1 MTGTGTQNDPYII
14 SDWTDFITAVG
25 TSNAYVEF
33 PKNLVHTSDTNVDPN
48 KLYTDANGIVQTNV
62 QPTDLANLYENTFI
76 LDANDYAPEGLS
88 STITISCA
96 SINGFGGG
104 IVNLASSSATIIGTY
119 SYVSFTGIAF
129 LNVRCTDTYFFVSGR
144 SGGWGTVSK
153 CIFTGRMDGQSTSYF
168 IWASFVHFVSCAFN
182 LQLYGASQFAQN
194 NEGRHDLLDF
204 NYCRI
209 NTEDHRTGS
218 TYAYRYA
225 IINSIW
231 TGSYN
236 DYIAAT
242 MNSYDY
248 TVYDL
253 ECVSIRGNNSTVATY
268 IFVNSEKCANT
279 NGVEVTTAELQS
291 ASALAAKGFPIQV

>member
-1 MTGTGTQNDPYII
+1 MATVVVHNW
-14 SDWTDFITAVG
+14 SEFITAVG
-25 TSNAYVEF
+25 TSGADVEF
-33 PKNLVHTSDTNVDPN
+33 PKSLVKTTDTEVNPN
-48 KLYTDANGIVQTNV
+48 KLYTDANGVVQTNV
-62 QPTDLANLYENTFI
+62 QVSDLPDLYENDFY
-76 LDANDYAPEGLS
+76 LDANDYAPEGLT

-104 IVNLASSSATIIGTY
+104 IVNLASSSANIISTY
-119 SYVSFTGIAF
+119 SFVNFTGIAF
-129 LNVRCTDTYFFVSGR
+129 LNVRCIDVYFFVSTR
-144 SGGWGTVSK
+144 NSGWGTVSK
-153 CIFTGRMDGQSTSYF
+153 CIFTGRMDGQQTSRF
-168 IWASFVHFVSCAFN
+168 IWASCVHFVSCAFN
-182 LQLYGASQFAQN
+182 VQLYGSSQFAQN
-194 NEGRHDLLDF
+194 NEGRYDWLDF

-218 TYAYRYA
+218 TYAYQYA

-236 DYIAAT
+236 DYISAT

-253 ECVSIRGNNSTVATY
+253 ECESIQGNNTAVVTY
-268 IFVNSEKCANT
+268 IFVNSEKCAST

>member
-1 MTGTGTQNDPYII
+1 MATVVVHNW
-14 SDWTDFITAVG
+14 SEFITAVG
-25 TSNAYVEF
+25 TSGADVEF
-33 PKNLVHTSDTNVDPN
+33 PKSLVKTTDTEVNPN
-48 KLYTDANGIVQTNV
+48 KLYTDANGVVQTNV
-62 QPTDLANLYENTFI
+62 QVSDLPDLYENDFY

-104 IVNLASSSATIIGTY
+104 IVNLASSSANIISTY
-119 SYVSFTGIAF
+119 SFVNFTGIAF
-129 LNVRCTDTYFFVSGR
+129 LNVRCTDVYFFISTR
-144 SGGWGTVSK
+144 NSGWGTVSK
-153 CIFTGRMDGQSTSYF
+153 CIFTGRMDGEQTSHF
-168 IWASFVHFVSCAFN
+168 IWASCVHFVSCAFN
-182 LQLYGASQFAQN
+182 VQLYGASNFAQN
-194 NEGRHDLLDF
+194 NEGRYDWLDF

-218 TYAYRYA
+218 TYAYQYA

-236 DYIAAT
+236 DYISAT

-253 ECVSIRGNNSTVATY
+253 ECESIQGNNSAVVTY
-268 IFVNSEKCANT
+268 IFVNSEKCAST

-291 ASALAAKGFPIQV
+291 ASDLAAKGFPIQV